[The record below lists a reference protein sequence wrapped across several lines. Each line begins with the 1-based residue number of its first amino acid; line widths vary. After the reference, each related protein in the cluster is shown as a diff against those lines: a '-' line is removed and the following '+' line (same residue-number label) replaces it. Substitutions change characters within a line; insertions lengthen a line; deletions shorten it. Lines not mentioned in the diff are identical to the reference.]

1 MARSTL
7 LSVHVDAFPV
17 TNWDGMVL
25 RWVDLCMV
33 HRELV

>member
-1 MARSTL
+1 MAQSTL
-7 LSVHVDAFPV
+7 LSVHVDVFPV

-33 HRELV
+33 RRELV